1 MIKFE
6 NLHKKY
12 KSKKGEV
19 IQALDGLSLE
29 IANNEV
35 FAIAGINGAGKT
47 TTLKALFG
55 LINLDEGNITISLP
69 ESKTPKIGFAPE
81 IPDLPEYLTTEEVLS
96 LSCRLANEKP
106 LPQTIDR
113 AINLFELVPLKGKL
127 VSTLSKGNRQ
137 RLSLAASIVYNPDII
152 VFDEPT
158 TGLDPLGRKL
168 IKSVIKQ
175 LKSEGHSIIFS
186 THMLADL
193 PDLCDRMAIIH
204 QGKTV
209 FVGTVSEF
217 CKDSSLTAL
226 EECFAKYVS
235 SNGDIKC

>member
-1 MIKFE
+1 
-6 NLHKKY
+6 
-12 KSKKGEV
+12 
-19 IQALDGLSLE
+19 
-29 IANNEV
+29 
-35 FAIAGINGAGKT
+35 
-47 TTLKALFG
+47 
-55 LINLDEGNITISLP
+55 
-69 ESKTPKIGFAPE
+69 
-81 IPDLPEYLTTEEVLS
+81 
-96 LSCRLANEKP
+96 
-106 LPQTIDR
+106 
-113 AINLFELVPLKGKL
+113 
-127 VSTLSKGNRQ
+127 
-137 RLSLAASIVYNPDII
+137 LSLAASIVYNPDII